1 MIQIPIPDMN
11 ELGRRRSGADW
22 GKVVLPTGESI
33 RGAAGLEIT
42 IMMIR
47 KIITYDSSLSLK
59 ARYI

>member
-42 IMMIR
+42 IR
-47 KIITYDSSLSLK
+47 KIITLRFVTVLEG
-59 ARYI
+59 

>member
-1 MIQIPIPDMN
+1 VIQIQIPDMN

-42 IMMIR
+42 LR